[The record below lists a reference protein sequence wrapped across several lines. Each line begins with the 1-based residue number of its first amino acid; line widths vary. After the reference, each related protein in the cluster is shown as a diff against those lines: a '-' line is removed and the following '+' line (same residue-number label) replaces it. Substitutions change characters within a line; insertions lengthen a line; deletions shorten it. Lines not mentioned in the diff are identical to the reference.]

1 MFNIVGRFWFK
12 GNDLSRCE
20 ELVVCWFGISIIWV
34 GFKSD
39 VLLLDATTSSY
50 IILHRRSILN
60 NARNYFYLVFYS

>member
-39 VLLLDATTSSY
+39 VLLL
-50 IILHRRSILN
+50 
-60 NARNYFYLVFYS
+60 